1 MNKTKLQD
9 LFFVSIIQDKISLT
23 PIEINNN
30 INEQILDKIKKKI
43 GNKCYKQ
50 GFIDINSI
58 KLLERSIGK
67 IKSSHFNGNLIFNI
81 KIEVQICNP
90 LQGDII
96 KCKVIGKNKMGI
108 LATNYPLVIALSKM
122 HHDDLSIFDKINEND
137 EIYVEVICSK
147 FELNDTEIDVIAKFS
162 RFN

>member
-1 MNKTKLQD
+1 MNKTNLRE
-9 LFFVSIIQDKISLT
+9 LFFISVIEDKISLK
-23 PIEINNN
+23 PSEINNN
-30 INEQILDKIKKKI
+30 INEHILDKIKNKI

-50 GFIDINSI
+50 GFIDRNSI

-67 IKSSHFNGNLIFNI
+67 IKSSHFNGNLIFNV

-108 LATNYPLVIALSKM
+108 LAKNSPLVIALSKM
-122 HHDDLSIFDKINEND
+122 HHSDPSIFDKINKDD
-137 EIYVEVICSK
+137 EIKVEVICSK
-147 FELNDTEIDVIAKFS
+147 FELNDNEIDVIAKLIV
-162 RFN
+162 

>member
-67 IKSSHFNGNLIFNI
+67 IKSSHFNGNLI
-81 KIEVQICNP
+81 
-90 LQGDII
+90 L
-96 KCKVIGKNKMGI
+96 
-108 LATNYPLVIALSKM
+108 
-122 HHDDLSIFDKINEND
+122 
-137 EIYVEVICSK
+137 
-147 FELNDTEIDVIAKFS
+147 
-162 RFN
+162 